1 MKSKQ
6 TEFEITIDYGEL
18 AVLETLFQERKGL
31 FSEKPDKI
39 FRKLRDHI
47 HEIFESSIK
56 VDTEKIKA

>member
-6 TEFEITIDYGEL
+6 TQFELTIDYSEL
-18 AVLETLFQERKGL
+18 AVLEQIFQERKGI

-47 HEIFESSIK
+47 HEVFESSIK
-56 VDTEKIKA
+56 LDT